1 MREFNGIR
9 PQDIA
14 VLLKRLTTPSISQK
28 ELSESL
34 EISQAEISHGLKRL
48 KIIKLINSD
57 GQTNL
62 EAVVEF
68 LVHALKY
75 VCPVELGT
83 LTVGIPTAFAKPGF
97 RFVKYNKN
105 DIYVWPHA
113 NGKEKGTAILPIYP
127 TLVRACLND
136 DKLYTLASL
145 VEMIRVGRQREQK
158 LAAEELKNTIMDLK

>member
-14 VLLKRLTTPSISQK
+14 VLLKRLISPSLSQK

-48 KIIKLINSD
+48 KKIKLINSD

-62 EAVVEF
+62 EAVLEF

-83 LTVGIPTAFAKPGF
+83 LTVGVPTAFAKPGF
-97 RFVKYNKN
+97 KFVKYDKN
-105 DIYVWPHA
+105 DIYVWPYA
-113 NGKEKGTAILPIYP
+113 NGREKGTAILPIYS

-136 DKLYTLASL
+136 DKLYTLVSL
-145 VEMIRVGRQREQK
+145 IEMIRVGRQREQNI
-158 LAAEELKNTIMDLK
+158 AAEELKNLILDQK